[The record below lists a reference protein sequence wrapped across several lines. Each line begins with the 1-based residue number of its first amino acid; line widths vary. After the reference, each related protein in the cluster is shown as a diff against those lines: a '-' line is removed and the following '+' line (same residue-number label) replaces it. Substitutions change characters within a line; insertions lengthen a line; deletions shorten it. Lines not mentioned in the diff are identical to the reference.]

1 MPHIAAFISSD
12 FLRTLRHRCFQIRS
26 KVVGDFPTIEVFLHT
41 RDPYS
46 FVLLHCLPRFIAR
59 YKVNIQIKWLY
70 ALQEDMIPEPIL
82 LQQYAYQ
89 DGAYLSE
96 LYEVP
101 YPNKEQQYFNR
112 GSEQFHLD
120 WTCALQSMASDP
132 DAAAQ
137 DNITACCNMLSD
149 LHLGKPAPDMLI
161 TDTEQALK
169 HLNLNQSRQMKLGHY
184 SPATLYFC
192 GDWYWGVDRLEH
204 LENRLIKFGFN
215 RHLAHTHTVIFN
227 KTWKTPEKLAGSKKI
242 CKVNSEVKIEPIVL
256 YWSAR
261 SPYSYLALIRCLQ
274 ISSNYN
280 VPLDI
285 RPVLPMMMRNMQVPK
300 AKKMY
305 IFHDTKREANKYG
318 IDYGKV
324 ADPLG
329 LAVERC
335 YALLD
340 YAKQQG
346 KYLPFLTS
354 FAKGVNSQGIR
365 AETDEGLREIVE
377 DCGLDWLS
385 AKVHLHEESWREIT
399 SRNQEEMKR
408 LGLWGVPCVLYKG
421 QVMWGQDRLG
431 RLESLLKSN
440 LKHSR

>member
-1 MPHIAAFISSD
+1 MF
-12 FLRTLRHRCFQIRS
+12 
-26 KVVGDFPTIEVFLHT
+26 
-41 RDPYS
+41 
-46 FVLLHCLPRFIAR
+46 
-59 YKVNIQIKWLY
+59 
-70 ALQEDMIPEPIL
+70 PEPIL

-101 YPNKEQQYFNR
+101 YPKKEQQYFNR

-120 WTCALQSMASDP
+120 WTCALQSMASDS

-137 DNITACCNMLSD
+137 DYITACCNMLSD
-149 LHLGKPAPDMLI
+149 LHLGKPAPNMLI

-169 HLNLNQSRQMKLGHY
+169 HLDVNQSRQMKLGHY

-192 GDWYWGVDRLEH
+192 GDWYWGVDRIDH
-204 LENRLIKFGFN
+204 LENRLIELGIN
-215 RHLAHTHTVIFN
+215 RHFVEKGNVIFN
-227 KTWKTPEKLAGSKKI
+227 KTWNPLDKPDCSKNTNKEHSKK
-242 CKVNSEVKIEPIVL
+242 KHDPIVL

-274 ISSNYN
+274 ISSNIN
-280 VPLDI
+280 VPLDV
-285 RPVLPMMMRNMQVPK
+285 RPVLPMRMRNMQVPK

-305 IFHDTKREANKYG
+305 IFHDTKREARKFG
-318 IDYGKV
+318 IDYGMV

-329 LAVERC
+329 PAVERC
-335 YALLD
+335 YALLN
-340 YAKQQG
+340 YAKEND

-354 FAKGVNSQGIR
+354 FAKAVNSQGIR
-365 AETDEGLREIVE
+365 AETDNGLRKIVE
-377 DCGLDWLS
+377 DCGLDWQL
-385 AKVHLHEESWREIT
+385 AKSHLTDESWRET
-399 SRNQEEMKR
+399 VRCNLEEMKK

-431 RLESLLKSN
+431 RLESLLKSDI
-440 LKHSR
+440 KHSR